1 LKLRRKSFIVGTDIL
16 EMESFNVT
24 GEVVAQGLEV
34 GAVVRG
40 ALGGWGAT
48 TWLLGGSKDL
58 LSSAKGG
65 FVMMNGEL
73 SKLMGRACERWI
85 W

>member
-1 LKLRRKSFIVGTDIL
+1 
-16 EMESFNVT
+16 
-24 GEVVAQGLEV
+24 
-34 GAVVRG
+34 
-40 ALGGWGAT
+40 
-48 TWLLGGSKDL
+48 LLGGSKDL

-65 FVMMNGEL
+65 FVMMNGEF